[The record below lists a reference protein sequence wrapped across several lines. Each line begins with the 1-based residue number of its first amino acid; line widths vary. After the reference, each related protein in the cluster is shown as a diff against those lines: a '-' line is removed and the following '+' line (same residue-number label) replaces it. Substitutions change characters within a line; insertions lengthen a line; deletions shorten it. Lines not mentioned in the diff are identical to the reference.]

1 MMVEHVRRCREFTGP
16 TPHSVAIVS
25 SRFFL
30 HISEMFSAC
39 LLLYLLLTSFPFKQ
53 FCLSCMSE
61 NVEVAKIKLKIP

>member
-30 HISEMFSAC
+30 QILEMFSAC
-39 LLLYLLLTSFPFKQ
+39 LLAFPSNSFAYL
-53 FCLSCMSE
+53 
-61 NVEVAKIKLKIP
+61 V